1 MRQDIAGPETESTMP
16 LWEGLE
22 GVVREKAQ
30 EFIQQILEEEVT
42 EFVIELEANVTL
54 WLTFPTA
61 HVHVTA
67 APGATLMC
75 CGSKEMSLVT
85 VTEVVATGTTV
96 TVI

>member
-1 MRQDIAGPETESTMP
+1 MALVKLP
-16 LWEGLE
+16 LLWVAELM
-22 GVVREKAQ
+22 
-30 EFIQQILEEEVT
+30 
-42 EFVIELEANVTL
+42 IELEENVTL
-54 WLTFPTA
+54 WSTFPAA

-85 VTEVVATGTTV
+85 VTEVVATGTKV